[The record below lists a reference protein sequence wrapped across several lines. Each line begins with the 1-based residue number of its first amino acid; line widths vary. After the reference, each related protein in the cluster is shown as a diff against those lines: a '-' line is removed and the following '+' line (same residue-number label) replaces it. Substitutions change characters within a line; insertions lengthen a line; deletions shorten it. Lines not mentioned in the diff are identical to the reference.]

1 MADQSHLPSSSLKW
15 PEVYSLAAL
24 SAAVAISWIAYH
36 EYQPHLLE
44 KFDLGDLAVF
54 LIVVKGIVLV
64 LIPPLA
70 GWLSDLILRKN
81 GKFFIIFSVGIGAT
95 AMVFMVVASIIGA
108 GPLADIKVLLPYM
121 IILWL
126 VAMNIF
132 ISPAISMIDSFA
144 PTRKLPMVVGFLFL
158 VTELIYALEP
168 LVVELVQFFGDTLTF
183 IVGGILIAG
192 TGYVFQ
198 RVSSDEVVIRR
209 KKLMGDVQKS
219 VSLSGYMGILLV
231 GFLLGVGKAFLVE
244 FIPVKVSSDFPL
256 SSEMGGY
263 LSFALLGFSA
273 VLAYLVSGF
282 VSRTGFQKVLPYS
295 LLVLLV
301 SVVFMLL
308 APSFGL
314 LITAGILLATGF
326 SFVNVSGLPYA
337 IDKLSVRHITYGI
350 GMFMGASNVVEGL
363 LEYMY
368 R

>member
-1 MADQSHLPSSSLKW
+1 MADQSHLPSSELKW

-44 KFDLGDLAVF
+44 KFDLSDLAVF

-64 LIPPLA
+64 IIPPLA
-70 GWLSDLILRKN
+70 GLLADLILRKN

-108 GPLADIKVLLPYM
+108 GPLADIKILLPYM

-126 VAMNIF
+126 VAKNIF

-144 PTRKLPMVVGFLFL
+144 PSQKLPVVVGFLFL

-198 RVSSDEVVIRR
+198 RVSSDEVVARR
-209 KKLMGDVQKS
+209 KKLMDEVQRS
-219 VSLSGYMGILLV
+219 VTISGYMGILLV
-231 GFLLGVGKAFLVE
+231 GFLLGVGRAFLVE
-244 FIPVKVSSDFPL
+244 FIPVKIAADFSTSSGI
-256 SSEMGGY
+256 GGY

-273 VLAYLVSGF
+273 VLAYLISGF

-295 LLVLLV
+295 LLVLLI
-301 SVVFMLL
+301 SVVFLYL

-363 LEYMY
+363 LEYFY